1 MGIILGDRQLNR
13 IFPFHLEVDSNL
25 TILSQGKS
33 LTKIIGDVKSIS
45 FAEIFSIERPFL
57 TSLTIENIRADKTQ
71 FFILKNNQS
80 NILFKGQVEFIDEK
94 QSLLFILTPWF
105 QNIEELKQNKLVV
118 SDFSD
123 FDLTF
128 DFLHILKNVEINN
141 EEIKE
146 LVNQLKQ
153 KNIQISNQEEKHRN
167 ITKNMNLG
175 LVEVDNFD
183 NALYVNQTFCEMSG
197 FSQEEI
203 IGKRPS
209 DLLLDQTNKSIIAS
223 KLNERQT
230 GLSDGFEI
238 EIITKSGEK
247 RIWFISGAPNFNDK
261 GECVGSIGV
270 HLDVTDRKIL
280 EVELAN
286 ARDIAEKASKAKE
299 VFLANM
305 SHEIRTP
312 LNVIIGMIRLIE
324 KECLDEALLN
334 YVFQSKSAATHL
346 LSILN
351 DILDMSKIEFGQMK
365 LYDAPFDFSNL
376 LNSIDF
382 IFKPTAEEK
391 GLSFTIERG
400 ESIYPY
406 MLGDEV
412 RLRQV
417 IINLLGNAIKFTEKG
432 FVKLYIDLLHSDE
445 QKQQLRF
452 RAVDTGVGMSQ
463 EFIGKIFEKFS
474 QELNTA
480 NRKFEGT
487 GLGMTISRDL
497 LKLMGS
503 ELKISSEKQL
513 GTVVEFELT
522 LTKSFDWV
530 DQEVSLEDK
539 SISIV
544 GARILMAED
553 NKINRLIAGKSL
565 ELMGCEVVEVENGL
579 LAIEKLHKDH
589 FDLILMDIQM
599 PEMDGIEATL
609 IIRNE
614 MKIDTPIVALTANA
628 FKHDI
633 DNYFAIGMNDYIIK
647 PFEEEEFVN
656 KITKNC
662 KPKKG

>member
-1 MGIILGDRQLNR
+1 
-13 IFPFHLEVDSNL
+13 
-25 TILSQGKS
+25 
-33 LTKIIGDVKSIS
+33 
-45 FAEIFSIERPFL
+45 
-57 TSLTIENIRADKTQ
+57 
-71 FFILKNNQS
+71 
-80 NILFKGQVEFIDEK
+80 
-94 QSLLFILTPWF
+94 
-105 QNIEELKQNKLVV
+105 
-118 SDFSD
+118 
-123 FDLTF
+123 
-128 DFLHILKNVEINN
+128 
-141 EEIKE
+141 
-146 LVNQLKQ
+146 
-153 KNIQISNQEEKHRN
+153 
-167 ITKNMNLG
+167 
-175 LVEVDNFD
+175 
-183 NALYVNQTFCEMSG
+183 
-197 FSQEEI
+197 
-203 IGKRPS
+203 
-209 DLLLDQTNKSIIAS
+209 
-223 KLNERQT
+223 
-230 GLSDGFEI
+230 
-238 EIITKSGEK
+238 
-247 RIWFISGAPNFNDK
+247 
-261 GECVGSIGV
+261 
-270 HLDVTDRKIL
+270 
-280 EVELAN
+280 
-286 ARDIAEKASKAKE
+286 
-299 VFLANM
+299 M

-324 KECLDEALLN
+324 KECLDDALQN

-365 LYDAPFDFSNL
+365 LYEAPFDFSTL
-376 LNSIDF
+376 LNSIDS
-382 IFKPTAEEK
+382 IFKPSAEEK
-391 GLSFTIERG
+391 ELSFTIERG

-406 MLGDEV
+406 MFGDEV

-432 FVKLYIDLLHSDE
+432 FVKLYIDLLHSDG

-452 RAVDTGVGMSQ
+452 RVVDTGVGMSQ

-513 GTVVEFELT
+513 GTVVEFVVT
-522 LTKSFDWV
+522 MTKSFDWV

-565 ELMGCEVVEVENGL
+565 ELLGCEVIEVENGL
-579 LAIEKLHKDH
+579 QAIEKLRKDR

-599 PEMDGIEATL
+599 PEMDGVEATL

-614 MKIDTPIVALTANA
+614 LNIDTPIIALTANA

-633 DNYFAIGMNDYIIK
+633 DNYFSIGMNDFIIK
-647 PFEEEEFVN
+647 PFEEEEFVT

-662 KPKKG
+662 KPNKG